1 MKPQAPPA
9 RAWVA
14 DAVRWLEADRL
25 LPDDEV
31 RAGLVERI
39 PEYAPNGPVA
49 PSVPKPRLSAG

>member
-1 MKPQAPPA
+1 
-9 RAWVA
+9 VA

-25 LPDDEV
+25 LADDEV

-39 PEYAPNGPVA
+39 PEYAPNGAVA